1 MFLPFFDNLRN
12 AGVPVSLRE
21 FLSFLEGMKAG
32 LATYDIEAFYFLART
47 IMVKDERH
55 LDKFDRAFAA
65 TFEGLDAIPDDR
77 LVITESGIHSI
88 DEVNAMRER
97 NVHSFLVGEAFMRA
111 DEPGEKLRQLFF
123 PS

>member
-12 AGVPVSLRE
+12 AGIPVSLRE
-21 FLSFLEGMKAG
+21 FLAFLEGMKKG

-65 TFEGLDAIPDDR
+65 SFSGLDAIPPQAVMDAVRVEAQVFDFLGSFPR
-77 LVITESGIHSI
+77 QVAQEQSG
-88 DEVNAMRER
+88 
-97 NVHSFLVGEAFMRA
+97 
-111 DEPGEKLRQLFF
+111 P
-123 PS
+123 